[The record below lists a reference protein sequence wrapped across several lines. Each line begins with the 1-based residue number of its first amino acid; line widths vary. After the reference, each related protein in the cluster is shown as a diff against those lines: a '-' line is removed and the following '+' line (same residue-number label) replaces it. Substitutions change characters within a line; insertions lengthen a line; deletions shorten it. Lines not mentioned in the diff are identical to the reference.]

1 MSTTNAKVI
10 SLIKSKPIELLDS
23 SVTTIQYYKMTSN
36 QSTKGQALLEEWPS
50 SPRQHLLEAWPTV
63 ESPRPKEKKRVRI
76 GEYSEVRIFNNR
88 SYISKKSYSKDDVDM
103 FKAQI
108 AIEARSL
115 QNLISRF
122 GSSTGSAIHSALDLG
137 MLQIESLVG
146 MEHLVSTSARD
157 QFVLERKTHSAVVLR
172 AQKLLQE
179 KHDYS
184 DEIASVM
191 LAKAASISSSDSA
204 KKAGLRAAMSL
215 KAPSGT
221 VKTGIVIRKHS
232 TGSGS
237 SSSKSF
243 KKNDESSFAH
253 LRVPS
258 MDSVKLARA
267 HAARTIVCKSNATWA
282 A

>member
-1 MSTTNAKVI
+1 
-10 SLIKSKPIELLDS
+10 
-23 SVTTIQYYKMTSN
+23 MTSN
-36 QSTKGQALLEEWPS
+36 LSTKGQALLEEWPS
-50 SPRQHLLEAWPTV
+50 SPRQHLLEDWPTV

-76 GEYSEVRIFNNR
+76 DEYSEVRIFNNR

-108 AIEARSL
+108 AVEARSL

-179 KHDYS
+179 QHDYS
-184 DEIASVM
+184 DEIASDM

-204 KKAGLRAAMSL
+204 KKDGLRAAMSL
-215 KAPSGT
+215 KAPSAQ
-221 VKTGIVIRKHS
+221 
-232 TGSGS
+232 
-237 SSSKSF
+237 SK
-243 KKNDESSFAH
+243 
-253 LRVPS
+253 LG
-258 MDSVKLARA
+258 L
-267 HAARTIVCKSNATWA
+267 
-282 A
+282 

>member
-1 MSTTNAKVI
+1 
-10 SLIKSKPIELLDS
+10 
-23 SVTTIQYYKMTSN
+23 MTSN
-36 QSTKGQALLEEWPS
+36 LSTQGHALLEEWPS
-50 SPRQHLLEAWPTV
+50 SQNQPLLEDWPTT

-88 SYISKKSYSKDDVDM
+88 SYISKKSYSKDDVEM

-108 AIEARSL
+108 ALEARSL

-122 GSSTGSAIHSALDLG
+122 GSSTGTAIHSALDLG
-137 MLQIESLVG
+137 LLEVESLVG

-184 DEIASVM
+184 DEIAAVM
-191 LAKAASISSSDSA
+191 LAKAASISSSDSV

-215 KAPSGT
+215 KAPGRT
-221 VKTGIVIRKHS
+221 IRPEIATRKDS

-237 SSSKSF
+237 GSSCTKTLEQ
-243 KKNDESSFAH
+243 KDDGSSFAH

-258 MDSVKLARA
+258 MDSVKLARS
-267 HAARTIVCKSNATWA
+267 HAARPKIRKSNATWA